1 MNGGTDA
8 IIYCE
13 KCLFHAGLLKDSMV
27 LKNATHAG
35 GPQGICGGLWK
46 VHKPVYA
53 AVFLTEDSKKL
64 LLEKV
69 PAKHPTVFA
78 EHMTLAFGRH
88 MRDEYPI
95 GKKIQLY
102 AYAHFADER
111 GQCVSVWSHQTRGLL
126 WESQIPHVTLSCAEG
141 VKPFYS
147 MEMLKDP
154 TKLPVEDIALILEGV
169 VDYHPRLKT

>member
-1 MNGGTDA
+1 MNGGTDS
-8 IIYCE
+8 IIYCT
-13 KCLFHAGLLKDSMV
+13 KCFHHFGLLKNNFYTPGVIHGD
-27 LKNATHAG
+27 KQCDGETKA
-35 GPQGICGGLWK
+35 
-46 VHKPVYA
+46 HKPVYA
-53 AVFLTEDSKKL
+53 AVFLTQDSKKL

-69 PAKHPTVFA
+69 PARHPTVFA

-126 WESQIPHVTLSCAEG
+126 WENQIPHVTISCAEG

-147 MEMLKDP
+147 MEILKDP
-154 TKLPVEDIALILEGV
+154 TKLPVEDIALILEGT
-169 VDYHPRLKT
+169 VDYFPRIVS